1 MSKTLY
7 VRDLAIGQG
16 TPKIVVPIVDKTKDG
31 ILSSARTIH
40 AMKPDVVE
48 WRCDWFSGGC
58 DIDSV
63 TDVLK
68 DLRQALGDIPLLFTF
83 RTSKEGGET
92 KLDPDS
98 YSELLKGAASTGLV
112 DLIDVELFTG
122 DEFVRDILTCAHDC
136 NVPAVASSH
145 DFERTP
151 GKDEILARLK
161 KMDLL
166 GADILKIAVMPESRA
181 DVITL
186 LDATQEAD
194 AAIAKPVVTM
204 SMGQMGLISRLC
216 GEAFGSALT
225 FGSVG
230 KTSAPGQ
237 MNAEDLR
244 RILDLIHI
252 NSGDK

>member
-7 VRDLAIGQG
+7 VRGLAIGQG
-16 TPKIVVPIVDKTKDG
+16 SPKIVVPIVDVTKDG
-31 ILSSARTIH
+31 ILSSARAIH

-63 TDVLK
+63 KDVLK
-68 DLRQALGDIPLLFTF
+68 DLREALGDIPLLFTF
-83 RTSKEGGET
+83 RTGKEGGKT
-92 KLDPDS
+92 PLAPDP
-98 YSELLKGAASTGLV
+98 YAELLKGAASTGLV

-122 DEFVRDILTCAHDC
+122 DETFSDILSFAHACD
-136 NVPAVASSH
+136 VPVIASSH
-145 DFERTP
+145 DFQKTP
-151 GKDEILARLK
+151 GKEEIFSRLK
-161 KMDLL
+161 KMDIL

-194 AAIAKPVVTM
+194 AAIAKPIVTM

-230 KTSAPGQ
+230 AASAPGQ
-237 MNAEDLR
+237 MNAGDLR
-244 RILDLIHI
+244 RVLDLIHI
-252 NSGDK
+252 NSGEK